1 MHTSTTR
8 HPKWVSRGTHTQAR
22 HQQKQ
27 RVLLGSCTAL
37 RREQLCCSC
46 CTQMSERDRTAKR
59 TERCRKGCRAMATP
73 PGPPVCRTPP
83 AAQARGGAARRL
95 PIRARREAGKG
106 VVLDRR
112 CHLHRHRCDC
122 VGRSAHSTAR
132 SDKAGRAGLCW
143 LARTFSRGP
152 RASADDRSARR
163 EMPLMA
169 SCSAAPPPPLRV
181 ARRLQSSN
189 SKVRASAGRA

>member
-1 MHTSTTR
+1 MCTQARCATR
-8 HPKWVSRGTHTQAR
+8 SGCPQGTHTLAR

-46 CTQMSERDRTAKR
+46 CSQMSESDRTAKR

-112 CHLHRHRCDC
+112 CHLHRHRSDLVDRC
-122 VGRSAHSTAR
+122 AHSTAR
-132 SDKAGRAGLCW
+132 SDVRRRARACAGSRAP
-143 LARTFSRGP
+143 SRAALE
-152 RASADDRSARR
+152 RAPTTDPDAVDGVVLGCSS
-163 EMPLMA
+163 
-169 SCSAAPPPPLRV
+169 SAAP
-181 ARRLQSSN
+181 RRSSP
-189 SKVRASAGRA
+189 AEQQ

>member
-46 CTQMSERDRTAKR
+46 CTQMSESDRTAKR

-112 CHLHRHRCDC
+112 CHRRRCGSVDP
-122 VGRSAHSTAR
+122 SAQS
-132 SDKAGRAGLCW
+132 KASSEKAARAGLCW

>member
-1 MHTSTTR
+1 MCTQARCATR
-8 HPKWVSRGTHTQAR
+8 SGCPQGTHTLAR

-46 CTQMSERDRTAKR
+46 CTQLSESDRPAKR

-112 CHLHRHRCDC
+112 CHLHRHRCDR
-122 VGRSAHSTAR
+122 VDRSAHSTAR
-132 SDKAGRAGLCW
+132 SDVRRRARACAGSRAP
-143 LARTFSRGP
+143 SRAALERAPTTDP
-152 RASADDRSARR
+152 REERCR
-163 EMPLMA
+163 
-169 SCSAAPPPPLRV
+169 
-181 ARRLQSSN
+181 
-189 SKVRASAGRA
+189 